1 MRESNWRWFWEIG
14 QEAALLQRPLQ
25 FEQTPAVVLPPRLQ
39 SLSTIKKLWAEYSAL
54 LVRTKIS
61 IPLSP
66 VSPTSEPSGGEK
78 SAVNARIQE
87 IGARWS
93 AEARTIQFDF
103 EFKAVEQERRRVAK
117 ELHDESLPL
126 LARLIRAIQS
136 EATPNANS
144 LIDEIHQTISAF
156 RDLLGELHPV
166 DLEELGLVS
175 ALDNICKRYVRVCG
189 RFVLFFEQSDDCL
202 LSQLQQLCLYR
213 AMQSLL
219 KMFAES
225 QNDMLMVNYN
235 RIDGRSVI
243 TVRCADKLVSSAEWI
258 TSDRADFDSFEAWC
272 TLAGA
277 KVQFDSFGLRDQFPN
292 DIVITV
298 SEEAPNVLPS
308 EPANSDDLSQARLS
322 ELDTILAHAKDE
334 WARLINR
341 DRALFENLAVES
353 ERKKIS
359 EEIYRMLLPRL
370 KKITSLAEQLGD
382 NEIAHDVNQRMSVI
396 ASGVGAVMSDLH
408 PKLLAEAGLISSIQ
422 ALVDRFRRASLIEST
437 VSSNLES
444 EQIDISQ
451 DAKFAIYRVT
461 QEALNNI
468 EKHSSATHAIVV
480 VEQKGDL
487 LRVSIE
493 DNGTGFQGARN
504 TLSRGLKNIRERA
517 SGIGASVD
525 WQDAVSFPSGT
536 IVTISLHC

>member
-1 MRESNWRWFWEIG
+1 M
-14 QEAALLQRPLQ
+14 QRPLQ
-25 FEQTPAVVLPPRLQ
+25 VEPVSAVALPPRLQ
-39 SLSTIKKLWAEYSAL
+39 SLSIMKKLWAEYSAL
-54 LVRTKIS
+54 LVRTRIS
-61 IPLSP
+61 IPVSLASP
-66 VSPTSEPSGGEK
+66 ARDAGETDK
-78 SAVNARIQE
+78 SAVNARIHD

-93 AEARTIQFDF
+93 AEARAIQFDF

-136 EATPNANS
+136 ESMLNANQ

-175 ALDNICKRYVRVCG
+175 ALDNICNRYVRICG
-189 RFVLFFEQSDDCL
+189 RFVLFFEQTEDCHL
-202 LSQLQQLCLYR
+202 TQLQQLCLYR

-225 QNDMLMVNYN
+225 QNDMLMINYN
-235 RIDGRSVI
+235 RVDGKSVI

-258 TSDRADFDSFEAWC
+258 TSERADFDSFESWC
-272 TLAGA
+272 ALAGA

-292 DIVITV
+292 DIVIVV
-298 SEEAPNVLPS
+298 SEEAPNMQPVVPVY
-308 EPANSDDLSQARLS
+308 SDDLSQARLS
-322 ELDTILAHAKDE
+322 ELDAILAHARDE

-359 EEIYRMLLPRL
+359 EEIDRMLLPRL
-370 KKITSLAEQLGD
+370 KQITSLASQLGD
-382 NEIAHDVNQRMSVI
+382 NEIAHAVNQRIGVI
-396 ASGVGAVMSDLH
+396 VSGVSAVMSDLH
-408 PKLLAEAGLISSIQ
+408 PKLLAEAGLIASIQ

-451 DAKFAIYRVT
+451 EAKFAIYRVT

-468 EKHSSATHAIVV
+468 EKHSNATHALVV
-480 VEQKGDL
+480 VEQKGNT

-517 SGIGASVD
+517 AGIGASVD
-525 WQDAVSFPSGT
+525 WRNAVSFPSGT
-536 IVTISLHC
+536 IVTISLRC

>member
-1 MRESNWRWFWEIG
+1 M
-14 QEAALLQRPLQ
+14 QRPLHC
-25 FEQTPAVVLPPRLQ
+25 EQIPAVVLPPRLQ
-39 SLSTIKKLWAEYSAL
+39 SLSVIKKLWAEYSAL

-66 VSPTSEPSGGEK
+66 VSPTRNAEGISK
-78 SAVNARIQE
+78 SAVNARIQD

-93 AEARTIQFDF
+93 AEARSIQFDF

-136 EATPNANS
+136 ESTHNANP
-144 LIDEIHQTISAF
+144 LVDEVHQAISAF

-175 ALDNICKRYVRVCG
+175 ALDNICKRYARICG
-189 RFVLFFEQSDDCL
+189 RFVLFFEQTEECQ
-202 LSQLQQLCLYR
+202 LSELQQLCLYR
-213 AMQSLL
+213 AMQALL

-235 RIDGRSVI
+235 RLDGKSII
-243 TVRCADKLVSSAEWI
+243 TARCADKLVSSAEWI
-258 TSDRADFDSFEAWC
+258 TSERADFDSFEAWC
-272 TLAGA
+272 ALAGA
-277 KVQFDSFGLRDQFPN
+277 KVQFDWFGLRDQFAN

-298 SEEAPNVLPS
+298 SEETPNALPNDS
-308 EPANSDDLSQARLS
+308 LNSDDLSQARLS
-322 ELDTILAHAKDE
+322 ELDAILAHAKDE

-353 ERKKIS
+353 ERKKIC
-359 EEIYRMLLPRL
+359 EEIDRMILPRL
-370 KKITSLAEQLGD
+370 KQITSLARQLGE
-382 NEIAHDVNQRMSVI
+382 NQIALDVNQRMGII
-396 ASGVGAVMSDLH
+396 ASGVSAVMSDLH
-408 PKLLAEAGLISSIQ
+408 PRLLAEAGLIASIQ

-480 VEQKGDL
+480 VEQKADL
-487 LRVSIE
+487 LLVSIE
-493 DNGTGFQGARN
+493 DNGTGFQGAGN

-517 SGIGASVD
+517 SGIGAAVD
-525 WQDAVSFPSGT
+525 WQNAVSFPSGT
-536 IVTISLHC
+536 IVTISLRCLT